1 MIVLALPLK
10 EVNFFEELTLV
21 KLELSH
27 PAVVISLLCRRE
39 EAFPLH
45 AQAFHVQCRVPA
57 SYLQG
62 ASQGRRPLAG
72 KLLNYE
78 STCFCLTCCAT
89 RLAGNRQYQ
98 DSMEA
103 HSQHAVGFEGAR
115 TKFYDFLDQYILP
128 EADQAESS
136 RLTAATANS
145 IQVFPH
151 YVSQLQQMRDA
162 EKTTLYV
169 QWEHL
174 VDYDLDLAQFI
185 EDHHHRVEPY
195 LRKALQNLVRSH
207 IEAYSVN
214 EGDQSEKEFWVA
226 FYNLANLDKL
236 RNLKTEQIGKLRGF
250 SGTVTRTSEVRP
262 ELFLASFRCLE
273 CNTVVRDVEQQFKWT
288 TPVICTNE
296 TCGNRY
302 NWAFLSAAS

>member
-1 MIVLALPLK
+1 METQSQRNAG
-10 EVNFFEELTLV
+10 
-21 KLELSH
+21 LE
-27 PAVVISLLCRRE
+27 
-39 EAFPLH
+39 
-45 AQAFHVQCRVPA
+45 
-57 SYLQG
+57 G
-62 ASQGRRPLAG
+62 
-72 KLLNYE
+72 
-78 STCFCLTCCAT
+78 T
-89 RLAGNRQYQ
+89 RA
-98 DSMEA
+98 
-103 HSQHAVGFEGAR
+103 
-115 TKFYDFLDQYILP
+115 KFYDFLDQYIQP

-136 RLTAATANS
+136 RQTAATADS
-145 IQVFPH
+145 SQAIPC
-151 YVSQLQQMRDA
+151 YVSQLQRMKDS

-174 VDYDLDLAQFI
+174 VDYDLELAQFI
-185 EDHHHRVEPY
+185 QDHYHLLEPY
-195 LRKALQNLVRSH
+195 LRKALQNLVRTH

-236 RNLKTEQIGKLRGF
+236 RNLRTEQIGKLRGF

-273 CNTVVRDVEQQFKWT
+273 CNTVVRDVEQHFKWT

-302 NWAFLSAAS
+302 DPSVSSSAKPNSIPFLQHFG

>member
-1 MIVLALPLK
+1 
-10 EVNFFEELTLV
+10 
-21 KLELSH
+21 
-27 PAVVISLLCRRE
+27 
-39 EAFPLH
+39 
-45 AQAFHVQCRVPA
+45 
-57 SYLQG
+57 
-62 ASQGRRPLAG
+62 
-72 KLLNYE
+72 
-78 STCFCLTCCAT
+78 
-89 RLAGNRQYQ
+89 
-98 DSMEA
+98 MEA

-136 RLTAATANS
+136 RLTAATADS
-145 IQVFPH
+145 IQVLPH

-296 TCGNRY
+296 TCGNR
-302 NWAFLSAAS
+302 